1 MFEMVNYKLLC
12 LIPILILFCMKSNRH
27 FYLFQDLLN
36 GLREW
41 NKLKEI
47 SELVAVVKYLN
58 NYMTFHLRYTLYR
71 SKKEPCCKVGFIYL
85 LFVVL
90 SSVAKEKN
98 TGEYKNNQSH
108 ISCS

>member
-1 MFEMVNYKLLC
+1 MFEMVNYELLC
-12 LIPILILFCMKSNRH
+12 LIPILILFYMKFNRH

-47 SELVAVVKYLN
+47 SELVAVVN

-71 SKKEPCCKVGFIYL
+71 SKKQPCCKIGFIYL

-90 SSVAKEKN
+90 SSVAKEKS

-108 ISCS
+108 TSCS